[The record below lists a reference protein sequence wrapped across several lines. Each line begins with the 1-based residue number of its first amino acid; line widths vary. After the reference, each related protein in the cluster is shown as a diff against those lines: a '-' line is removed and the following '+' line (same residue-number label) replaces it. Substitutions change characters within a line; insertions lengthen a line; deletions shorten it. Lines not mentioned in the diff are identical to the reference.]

1 MKKHGLTLTVFL
13 ILILTFSISKAQPP
27 SIEKAKEEG
36 QVLLY
41 GTMQISQMR
50 VVIDAF
56 EKKYPFLKVKH
67 YRTNSDKLVQK
78 VFTEVR
84 AGRHLADVYQIRGT
98 RLMRL
103 QRAGLLSHFESP
115 ERKYIRDIYKDT
127 KGYWAGV
134 YANLEFIGYNTELV
148 RPEDVP
154 KSHKD
159 LLNPKWKGKIALDT
173 SDVEWYI
180 TQIHVLGEEKAK
192 DFMKKFAQQ
201 DIQLRR
207 GHTLLAQLLAA
218 GEFAMIM
225 TLRDNTAYNMMKNG
239 APIDWVA
246 MEPVIPN
253 PPNGISLPR
262 QPPHPNAGKL
272 FVNFML
278 SKEGQRVMRSL
289 GRNITRTDVDPVSER
304 VKSLKYGKIDWGDY
318 IGNYNRYEK
327 DFRGFFNIP
336 N

>member
-1 MKKHGLTLTVFL
+1 MKKTSTIAVALWA
-13 ILILTFSISKAQPP
+13 LILTPFLGWTQPP
-27 SIEKAKEEG
+27 SVEKAKAEG
-36 QVLLY
+36 KVLLY

-50 VVIDAF
+50 VVIDNF

-103 QRAGLLSHFESP
+103 QRAGILSHYESP
-115 ERKYIRDIYKDT
+115 EREYIRDIYKDT
-127 KGYWAGV
+127 DGYWAGV

-148 RPEDVP
+148 APEDVP
-154 KSHKD
+154 KSHED
-159 LLNPKWKGKIALDT
+159 LLDPKWKGKIAIDPT
-173 SDVEWYI
+173 DVEWYI
-180 TQIHVLGEEKAK
+180 TQIHNLGEEKAK
-192 DFMKKFAQQ
+192 DFMKKFTRQN
-201 DIQLRR
+201 IQLRR

-239 APIDWVA
+239 APINWVVF
-246 MEPVIPN
+246 EPVIPN
-253 PPNGISLPR
+253 PPNGISLPKE
-262 QPPHPNAGKL
+262 PPHPNAGKL
-272 FVNFML
+272 FINFML
-278 SKEGQRVMRSL
+278 SKEGQKVMRSL
-289 GRNITRTDVDPVSER
+289 GRNITRTDVDPISER
-304 VKSLKYGKIDWGDY
+304 VKSLKFGKIDWGDY
-318 IGNYNRYEK
+318 IEDYNRYEK
-327 DFRGFFNIP
+327 EYREFLNIS